1 MNYSP
6 ATIEAVRRRFRDH
19 GPKQFLENPES
30 YLGPNYAA
38 VINFWTFHDSLTEE
52 QYQTISR
59 RWVRIMSREVILECK
74 TFLDEIE
81 SLILDEN
88 GQFKLHWSF
97 NSEKNTTEELIVMHK
112 LLEDGD
118 YEMPYVKLYDDL

>member
-19 GPKQFLENPES
+19 SPKQFLENPEY
-30 YLGPNYAA
+30 YLGPNYVA
-38 VINFWTFHDSLTEE
+38 VINFWTFHDSLTHDQFE
-52 QYQTISR
+52 TVGR
-59 RWVRIMSREVILECK
+59 RWARIKGREVILECK

-88 GQFKLHWSF
+88 GRFKLHWSF

-118 YEMPYVKLYDDL
+118 YGMPFVKLYDNL